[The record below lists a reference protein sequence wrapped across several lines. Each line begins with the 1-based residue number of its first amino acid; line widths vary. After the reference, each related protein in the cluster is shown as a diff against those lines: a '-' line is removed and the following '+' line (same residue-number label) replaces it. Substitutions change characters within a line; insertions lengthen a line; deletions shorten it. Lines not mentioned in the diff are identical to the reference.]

1 MEFMHG
7 IKEKYK
13 LNRFKFF
20 SQKNYMKKRS
30 ENLLSVTVCECE

>member
-1 MEFMHG
+1 MELMHG
-7 IKEKYK
+7 VKSK

-20 SQKNYMKKRS
+20 SQNLYEKRS